1 MSITTTTG
9 TMESRTRLVS
19 PYTKGILTGLLCVL
33 LSAYPNAAFETHESL
48 LPKDSLDEVMTRG
61 TLRVVSRINPAT
73 FVINKHGPSGIEF
86 ELARAFATHLGV
98 ELEMLPAANIGDAY
112 AALDRGTADIAASG
126 LSARNE
132 GKLSYLYSSPYLEV
146 NQQIIYRSGTRRPSS
161 MNELVGARVMVL
173 AQTSSAD
180 ALHDAQQ
187 VLPALSWQEA
197 TRIETF
203 EMLKKIVDSEIDYA
217 VVKSN
222 EFFMHQGLFP
232 GLEVAFEI
240 EQPEQLSWATARKDH
255 NSRLYQTMQSFLS
268 AYETSG
274 DLDLL
279 RERFFGYLPEIN
291 RRALNAFAEGVD
303 HQLPQ
308 LEKVMRRIG
317 KEEGVDWR
325 LLAAISYQESHW
337 NPQAVSRTGV
347 VGMMMLTKA
356 TAAEVGV
363 SDRRNMEQSLRGGA
377 RYFRELLSQVSE
389 DIALPDRELFAL
401 AAYNMGPGHVEDA
414 RKLATLRGANSD
426 VWADVEPQLLL
437 LSKREWH
444 SRTRHGYARGFET
457 ASFVNRIRQY
467 HRFLQHYNEGGD
479 VFQLAM
485 GGRSNGTYF
494 SPEKS

>member
-1 MSITTTTG
+1 MSITATTG
-9 TMESRTRLVS
+9 TMESRTRFVS
-19 PYTKGILTGLLCVL
+19 PYTKGILTGLLCAL
-33 LSAYPNAAFETHESL
+33 LSAYPNAAFEAHESM

-61 TLRVVSRINPAT
+61 TLRVVSRVNPAT
-73 FVINKHGPSGIEF
+73 FVIDKHGPSGIEF
-86 ELARAFATHLGV
+86 ELARAFAADLGV

-112 AALDRGTADIAASG
+112 SALDRGVADIAASG
-126 LSARNE
+126 LTARVE

-146 NQQIIYRSGTRRPSS
+146 SQQIVYRSGTRRPSS
-161 MNELVGARVMVL
+161 MNDLAGARVMVL

-180 ALHDAQQ
+180 ALRDTQHA
-187 VLPALSWQEA
+187 LPALSWQEA

-203 EMLKKIVDSEIDYA
+203 ELLKKIVDGEIDYA

-240 EQPEQLSWATARKDH
+240 ERPEQLSWATSRKRH
-255 NSRLYQTMQSFLS
+255 NSRLYQTMQSFLG
-268 AYETSG
+268 AYEASG

-291 RRALNAFAEGVD
+291 RRALKAFAERAD
-303 HQLPQ
+303 RQLPR

-347 VGMMMLTKA
+347 AGMMMLTKA

-377 RYFRELLSQVSE
+377 RYFHDLLSQVSE
-389 DIALPDRELFAL
+389 DIAPPDRELFAL
-401 AAYNMGPGHVEDA
+401 AAYNIGPGHVEDA
-414 RKLATLRGANSD
+414 RKLATLRGADPN
-426 VWADVEPQLLL
+426 VWAEVEPQLLL

-444 SRTRHGYARGFET
+444 SRTRYGYARGFET

-467 HRFLQHYNEGGD
+467 HRFLLHHNEGGEL
-479 VFQLAM
+479 FQLAM
-485 GGRSNGTYF
+485 GGSSGTYF
-494 SPEKS
+494 SPAKS

>member
-1 MSITTTTG
+1 MSITATTG
-9 TMESRTRLVS
+9 TMESRTRFVS
-19 PYTKGILTGLLCVL
+19 PHVRGILTGLLCAV
-33 LSAYPNAAFETHESL
+33 LSAYPNAAFEAHESR

-61 TLRVVSRINPAT
+61 TLRVVSRVNPAT
-73 FVINKHGPSGIEF
+73 FVVNEHGPSGIEY
-86 ELARAFATHLGV
+86 ELARAFAAHLGV
-98 ELEMLPAANIGDAY
+98 ELEMLPAANTGDAY

-126 LSARNE
+126 LTARDE
-132 GKLSYLYSSPYLEV
+132 GRLSYLYSSPYLDV
-146 NQQIIYRSGTRRPSS
+146 SQQIVYRSGTPRPSS
-161 MNELVGARVMVL
+161 MKDLVGARVMVL

-187 VLPALSWQEA
+187 AIPALSWQEA

-203 EMLKKIVDSEIDYA
+203 EMLKKILDGEIDYA

-240 EQPEQLSWATARKDH
+240 EQSEQLSWATARKRQ
-255 NSRLYQTMQSFLS
+255 NSRLYHTMQSFLS
-268 AYETSG
+268 AYEASG

-291 RRALNAFAEGVD
+291 RRALNAFAERAER
-303 HQLPQ
+303 QLPR
-308 LEKVMRRIG
+308 LEKLMRRIG
-317 KEEGVDWR
+317 REEDVDWR

-347 VGMMMLTKA
+347 AGMMMLTKA

-377 RYFRELLSQVSE
+377 RYFRELLAQVSE
-389 DIALPDRELFAL
+389 KIAQPDRELFAL
-401 AAYNMGPGHVEDA
+401 AAYNIGPAHVEDA
-414 RKLATLRGANSD
+414 RKLATLRGANPD
-426 VWADVEPQLLL
+426 VWADVEQQLPL

-467 HRFLQHYNEGGD
+467 HRFLLHHNDGGEL
-479 VFQLAM
+479 FQLAL
-485 GGRSNGTYF
+485 GGSSAGSYL
-494 SPEKS
+494 SPERS